1 MADPGV
7 SRLSQPEAPSTPKA
21 PSTTEVLRQVW
32 SKESLEAFLRV
43 PCARSSLLF
52 AIASATSIGTIQA
65 LARRG
70 VGRVVNWSVGT
81 FLFISVVGWETCRRS
96 RAAEELQMRRIK
108 EEYARRR
115 RGERKTAPAPP
126 S

>member
-1 MADPGV
+1 M
-7 SRLSQPEAPSTPKA
+7 
-21 PSTTEVLRQVW
+21 W

-81 FLFISVVGWETCRRS
+81 FLFISVVGWYVLTHSRRETCRRS